1 MPSITPGM
9 ENVRTEADLA
19 VEPCGGRKT
28 LSGSG
33 PLSLVP
39 ETNRARPAFAGT
51 ILVVDDDDP
60 VRVMLSRLL
69 RTQGYSVRQAANAE
83 KAREALDDERPDL
96 VISDIVM
103 PGESGIELRRSIA
116 ERWPELPVIL
126 VSGYSAE
133 GPAEFA
139 ARTPNTTFV
148 QKPFAA
154 DHFLALVQRT
164 LRETATR

>member
-1 MPSITPGM
+1 M
-9 ENVRTEADLA
+9 
-19 VEPCGGRKT
+19 
-28 LSGSG
+28 
-33 PLSLVP
+33 SLVS
-39 ETNRARPAFAGT
+39 ETNRAPSCAALA

-69 RTQGYSVRQAANAE
+69 RTQGYSVSQAANAA
-83 KAREALDDERPDL
+83 KAHEALDAQRPDL

-126 VSGYSAE
+126 ISGYSAE

-139 ARTPNTTFV
+139 ARMPNTVFV

-154 DHFLALVQRT
+154 DYFLALVERT
-164 LRETATR
+164 LADAAIA